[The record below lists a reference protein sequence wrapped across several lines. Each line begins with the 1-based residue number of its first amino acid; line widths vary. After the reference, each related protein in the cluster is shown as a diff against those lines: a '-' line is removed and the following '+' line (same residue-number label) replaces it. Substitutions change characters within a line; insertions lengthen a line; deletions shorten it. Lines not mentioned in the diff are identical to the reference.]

1 MTAQQ
6 NLLFL
11 LQNDPGNT
19 SYIEAAKEK
28 LLILGMNEQQVQQL
42 VKSRAASLTIT
53 VYSNYS
59 GHVHESSNG
68 AGMNKEP
75 GAMKDVSQLT
85 EELSLK
91 EGMYEEKGKSV
102 FTVYDPGKAWA
113 ILNIYGEN
121 QALVKNGNAVQIIPE
136 TAPDKKIHASI
147 NFIEPFY
154 RKDSKTLTARVYFNN
169 REMKIPVGSQVRAT
183 IFGNARNAFWL
194 PKDAVL
200 SLGQDKVVFQ
210 KVKAGFKAITINT
223 GIAHKDHIQVL
234 GGISEKDS
242 VATNAQYLMD
252 SESFIKIKN

>member
-1 MTAQQ
+1 
-6 NLLFL
+6 
-11 LQNDPGNT
+11 
-19 SYIEAAKEK
+19 
-28 LLILGMNEQQVQQL
+28 
-42 VKSRAASLTIT
+42 
-53 VYSNYS
+53 
-59 GHVHESSNG
+59 
-68 AGMNKEP
+68 
-75 GAMKDVSQLT
+75 
-85 EELSLK
+85 
-91 EGMYEEKGKSV
+91 
-102 FTVYDPGKAWA
+102 
-113 ILNIYGEN
+113 
-121 QALVKNGNAVQIIPE
+121 VQIIPE